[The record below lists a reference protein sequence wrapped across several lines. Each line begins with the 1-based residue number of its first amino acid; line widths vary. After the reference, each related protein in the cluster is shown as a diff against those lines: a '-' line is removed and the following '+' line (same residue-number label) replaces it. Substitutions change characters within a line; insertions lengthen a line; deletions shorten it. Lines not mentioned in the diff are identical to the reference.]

1 MEIETEMEEPVSA
14 LFLADTHL
22 LNSERGHWFDKLRR
36 EWQMYRAFQT
46 ALSVFQPDVVFIL
59 GDIFDSGIC
68 SDYEFEYYIKRLK
81 SLFHVP
87 DNVKF
92 YVVAGNHDV
101 GFHYDASP
109 YIYDRF
115 ISELKAPSVQMI
127 SIRGNHFILINSMVM
142 EGDGCF
148 LCRSAQREIN
158 KIAKKLRCAKG
169 IGKCQYVKGLSQY
182 SRPIILQH
190 FPMYRISD
198 QYCSEPDEVPLEQK
212 KQQFHER
219 WDCLS
224 KESSEMIYDS
234 LNPRLIVGG
243 HTHHGCHLIHR
254 QDIHEYSVPSFN
266 WRFRNNPGI
275 LLAKFLP
282 NNYTVSKCQLPQE
295 TTIIFLYCL
304 GCFFIVLWI
313 ILFSIPRNVHLYRL
327 VEIV

>member
-22 LNSERGHWFDKLRR
+22 LTSERGHWFDKLRR

-59 GDIFDSGIC
+59 GTLNYLAFIINWIGFFKLLCYNAFYFITGDIFDSGIC

-158 KIAKKLRCAKG
+158 KIA
-169 IGKCQYVKGLSQY
+169 S
-182 SRPIILQH
+182 
-190 FPMYRISD
+190 
-198 QYCSEPDEVPLEQK
+198 
-212 KQQFHER
+212 
-219 WDCLS
+219 
-224 KESSEMIYDS
+224 
-234 LNPRLIVGG
+234 
-243 HTHHGCHLIHR
+243 
-254 QDIHEYSVPSFN
+254 
-266 WRFRNNPGI
+266 
-275 LLAKFLP
+275 
-282 NNYTVSKCQLPQE
+282 
-295 TTIIFLYCL
+295 
-304 GCFFIVLWI
+304 
-313 ILFSIPRNVHLYRL
+313 
-327 VEIV
+327 